1 MKNIISQT
9 MKINRILT
17 IVMIIAANLAMVS
30 CVQDDDFSVPTSLGE
45 ENNQG
50 LADLLSGAA
59 TSITVAE
66 LKDQFIFGEATQIVS
81 DIYVKGYVSSSD
93 ATGNFY
99 KEFFLQD
106 NTSNPTSGIKV
117 VLNQVDSYNQFNFG
131 REVYVKLQGL
141 YIGETRSGD
150 DVITI
155 GGAMNDE
162 GDEVDELTANQIPL
176 HIFRSEITEVMS
188 PLVVNFS
195 QINDSH
201 IGMFVVIEGVQF
213 PSSLSGES
221 FVDPQDDFDTTRM
234 LESCEGFSYVNFP
247 LETSSFASFKN
258 VILPTDGGGAISGL
272 INKTYNGS
280 NTVLVLNNLDDISF
294 EESKCTPLD
303 INDFNVIF
311 EEDFDTAVDNTN
323 LDLVGWTNFAEVGG
337 ELWTEQAYQ
346 GNGYAEFSGY
356 FTGDDVN
363 IGWLVSPGIN
373 MDAQNNEFLNFKT
386 AQHHLDSAAN
396 TLEVLVSTN
405 YNGTDILAATW
416 EPINANLVSMSDS
429 WYSFIDSG
437 LIDISSYTGIL
448 YVAFKVTGSGTDTQL
463 DGAYHVEDF
472 NILATD

>member
-1 MKNIISQT
+1 

-17 IVMIIAANLAMVS
+17 IVMIIVANLAMVS

-162 GDEVDELTANQIPL
+162 GNEVDELTANQIPL

-280 NTVLVLNNLDDISF
+280 NTVLVLNSLDDISF

-405 YNGTDILAATW
+405 YNGTDVLAATW

-463 DGAYHVEDF
+463 DGAYHIEDF